1 MSEIG
6 TTTIEAIEE
15 EAKKIQK
22 YLEKKASDDP
32 TELLERLSTINAH
45 MARSGYMLAQC
56 QRIKDEASASLYT
69 RDIKLI
75 TKMPA
80 TVANRYVEAMTARES
95 YLLKWLDRINR
106 TCVHQSDNIRTQV
119 SYLKQQMELEERA
132 PQPR

>member
-1 MSEIG
+1 MAEIG
-6 TTTIEAIEE
+6 ATTIEAIEE
-15 EAKKIQK
+15 EARGIQK
-22 YLEKKASDDP
+22 YLEEKASDDP

-56 QRIKDEASASLYT
+56 QRLKDEASEILYT

-75 TKMPA
+75 AKMPA
-80 TVANRYVEAMTARES
+80 TVANRYVEAMTAREGS
-95 YLLKWLDRINR
+95 TLKWLDRINR

-119 SYLKQQMELEERA
+119 SFLKQQMELEGRA